1 MATVKSVNM
10 SEFKVIFLGYWGVGK
25 TSLLNRYISDS
36 FSEKY
41 RPTVGFILV
50 PFSNSKND
58 QKIRVQFWDT
68 AGQEAYESLIA
79 TFTRDCDICILV
91 CDVTNEN
98 SFKKMKSSLETLWSN
113 SPEARI
119 FVVGNKVDMEERTV
133 ISVSDLELFIS
144 QSEKEHTNQIIGPFL
159 TSAET
164 GEGIT
169 ELFSRVVD
177 TLWTMH
183 SPVEVHEIAVHSKP
197 AGRESCAC

>member
-1 MATVKSVNM
+1 M
-10 SEFKVIFLGYWGVGK
+10 SEFKVILLGYWGVGK

-79 TFTRDCDICILV
+79 QFTRDCDICILV

-98 SFKKMKSSLETLWSN
+98 SFKKMKSSLDTLWEN
-113 SPEARI
+113 SPDARI

-133 ISVSDLELFIS
+133 ITVSDLERFIS
-144 QSEKEHTNQIIGPFL
+144 QSEKERTNQIIGPFL

-169 ELFSRVVD
+169 ELFTRVVD
-177 TLWTMH
+177 TLWTFH
-183 SPVEVHEIAVHSKP
+183 NPVEVHEIAVHTKP
-197 AGRESCAC
+197 ASRESCSC